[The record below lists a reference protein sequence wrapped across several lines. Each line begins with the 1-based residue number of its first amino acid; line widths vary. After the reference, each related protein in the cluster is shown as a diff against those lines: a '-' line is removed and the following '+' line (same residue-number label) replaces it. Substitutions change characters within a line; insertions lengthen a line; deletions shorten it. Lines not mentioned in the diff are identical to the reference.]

1 MLHNAL
7 ANHALVAA
15 AFGPLG
21 TFVLCPE
28 TRWLR
33 TLPQFLR
40 HTYHRTTFIPGR
52 SVPIGRSSATGIRN
66 PAGAPLRNHNQT
78 LAWYGCDH
86 GNHSGSSGNRTRGTA
101 SAHRRRYSSDLK
113 KKPSRVVAVKSVE
126 GTELLQN
133 VLEKNKQLLQE
144 KRDVLVRDIR
154 ERKDK
159 VKERVEEVIERENI
173 ATVPNLLCIGRIVA
187 SPYLGYVIVQGEFRL
202 AMGMLIVAGLTDM
215 ADGFIARHWPNQ
227 ASRLGSFL
235 DPMADKVLV
244 GSLVIAMSYID
255 LLPLWLTAMILFRDV
270 FLIGAGFVIRY
281 ISLPQPRTLSR
292 YFDVTHA
299 TAQLAPT
306 FVSKLNTA
314 VQLVTVAVTLGAPI
328 FGYVD
333 HAYLHGLWYLTGCT
347 TIAAAASYLTSKDT
361 YKILRKKS

>member
-1 MLHNAL
+1 MLLNVL
-7 ANHALVAA
+7 TNHALLTGAA
-15 AFGPLG
+15 GGSLG
-21 TFVLCPE
+21 TIVLHSE
-28 TRWLR
+28 AKWFRA
-33 TLPQFLR
+33 LPQLLCQAYHQSTGRWNVGRNGSTGRCRSALR
-40 HTYHRTTFIPGR
+40 KLNGT
-52 SVPIGRSSATGIRN
+52 V
-66 PAGAPLRNHNQT
+66 
-78 LAWYGCDH
+78 AWYGET
-86 GNHSGSSGNRTRGTA
+86 NGSKVRATTYAQQRWYT
-101 SAHRRRYSSDLK
+101 SDLK
-113 KKPSRVVAVKSVE
+113 KKQSRGLAVESVE

-144 KRDVLVRDIR
+144 KRDGLVRDIR

-159 VKERVEEVIERENI
+159 VKERVEEVIERENV
-173 ATVPNLLCIGRIVA
+173 ATIPNLLCIGRIVA
-187 SPYLGYVIVQGEFRL
+187 SPYLGYVIVQGDFRV
-202 AMGMLIVAGLTDM
+202 AMGMLIVAGLTDL
-215 ADGFIARHWPNQ
+215 ADGLIARHWPNQ

-255 LLPLWLTAMILFRDV
+255 LLPLWLTMMILFRDV

-333 HAYLHGLWYLTGCT
+333 HAYLHGLWYATGFT
-347 TIAAAASYLTSKDT
+347 TIAAAASYLTNKDT

>member
-1 MLHNAL
+1 MLLTHSNRAL
-7 ANHALVAA
+7 LSISGRSALS
-15 AFGPLG
+15 G
-21 TFVLCPE
+21 VLLC
-28 TRWLR
+28 TA
-33 TLPQFLR
+33 
-40 HTYHRTTFIPGR
+40 YHRLLYVPRNWISRGTRALLPANGR
-52 SVPIGRSSATGIRN
+52 RVGTPNFSYDTEAWFWQDPRKSGFLFPSANI
-66 PAGAPLRNHNQT
+66 
-78 LAWYGCDH
+78 
-86 GNHSGSSGNRTRGTA
+86 GSSERQF
-101 SAHRRRYSSDLK
+101 SSNLK
-113 KKPSRVVAVKSVE
+113 KKQSRVVAVKSVE
-126 GTELLQN
+126 GSELLQN
-133 VLEKNKQLLQE
+133 VLQKNKQLLQE
-144 KRDVLVRDIR
+144 KRDVIVRDIR
-154 ERKDK
+154 ERKEK

-202 AMGMLIVAGLTDM
+202 AMGMLIAAGLTDL
-215 ADGFIARHWPNQ
+215 ADGLIARHWPSQ

-314 VQLVTVAVTLGAPI
+314 VQLVTVAATLGAPI
-328 FGYVD
+328 FNYVD
-333 HAYLHGLWYLTGCT
+333 HAYLHGLWYLTGFT
-347 TIAAAASYLTSKDT
+347 TVAAAISYLTSKDT

>member
-1 MLHNAL
+1 MLLTVGTHPLLTISCRSAL
-7 ANHALVAA
+7 PGL
-15 AFGPLG
+15 L
-21 TFVLCPE
+21 
-28 TRWLR
+28 LR
-33 TLPQFLR
+33 TA
-40 HTYHRTTFIPGR
+40 YHRSLYVPR
-52 SVPIGRSSATGIRN
+52 SWIGRGARGLLPCNGRRVGRLSYDTKAWFGRDQTTTGTLFPSASI
-66 PAGAPLRNHNQT
+66 
-78 LAWYGCDH
+78 
-86 GNHSGSSGNRTRGTA
+86 GSWQ
-101 SAHRRRYSSDLK
+101 RRYSSNLK
-113 KKPSRVVAVKSVE
+113 KKQPRVVAVKSVE
-126 GTELLQN
+126 GSELLQN
-133 VLEKNKQLLQE
+133 VLQKNKQLLQE

-154 ERKDK
+154 ERKEK

-173 ATVPNLLCIGRIVA
+173 ATIPNLLCIGRIVA

-202 AMGMLIVAGLTDM
+202 AMGMLIVAGLTDL
-215 ADGFIARHWPNQ
+215 ADGLIARHWPSQ

-244 GSLVIAMSYID
+244 GSLVIAMCYSD

-306 FVSKLNTA
+306 FVSKFNTA
-314 VQLVTVAVTLGAPI
+314 VQLVTVAATLGAPI
-328 FGYVD
+328 FNYVD
-333 HAYLHGLWYLTGCT
+333 HAYLHGLWYLTGFT
-347 TIAAAASYLTSKDT
+347 TVAAAASYLTSKDT

>member
-1 MLHNAL
+1 MLL
-7 ANHALVAA
+7 T
-15 AFGPLG
+15 LG
-21 TFVLCPE
+21 THTLLTISGRSALPGLL
-28 TRWLR
+28 LR
-33 TLPQFLR
+33 IA
-40 HTYHRTTFIPGR
+40 YHRSLYVPR
-52 SVPIGRSSATGIRN
+52 SWIGRG
-66 PAGAPLRNHNQT
+66 
-78 LAWYGCDH
+78 
-86 GNHSGSSGNRTRGTA
+86 TRGLLPGNARRLGTPRFSYDTQPWFGRDQTTA
-101 SAHRRRYSSDLK
+101 SALLSSASCGSYQRRYSSNLK
-113 KKPSRVVAVKSVE
+113 KKQPRVVAVKSVE
-126 GTELLQN
+126 GSELLQN
-133 VLEKNKQLLQE
+133 VLQKNKQLLQE

-154 ERKDK
+154 ERKEK

-202 AMGMLIVAGLTDM
+202 AMGMLIVAGLTDL
-215 ADGFIARHWPNQ
+215 ADGLIARHWPSQ

-255 LLPLWLTAMILFRDV
+255 LLPMWLTAMILFRDV

-306 FVSKLNTA
+306 FISKLNTA
-314 VQLVTVAVTLGAPI
+314 VQLVTVAATLGAPI
-328 FGYVD
+328 FNYVD
-333 HAYLHGLWYLTGCT
+333 HVYLHGLWYLTGFT
-347 TIAAAASYLTSKDT
+347 TVAAAASYLTSKDT

>member
-1 MLHNAL
+1 MLLTHGTHTLHAVAGRTAL
-7 ANHALVAA
+7 SELVLRAA
-15 AFGPLG
+15 SHHTWFGSA
-21 TFVLCPE
+21 
-28 TRWLR
+28 
-33 TLPQFLR
+33 
-40 HTYHRTTFIPGR
+40 PGR
-52 SVPIGRSSATGIRN
+52 LACAA
-66 PAGAPLRNHNQT
+66 PAAWGMRAREQT
-78 LAWYGCDH
+78 P
-86 GNHSGSSGNRTRGTA
+86 GSSLAYYCGL
-101 SAHRRRYSSDLK
+101 RRYCSNLK
-113 KKPSRVVAVKSVE
+113 KKQPRVVAVKSVE
-126 GTELLQN
+126 GSELLQN
-133 VLEKNKQLLQE
+133 VLQKNKQLLQE
-144 KRDVLVRDIR
+144 KRDGLVRDIR

-159 VKERVEEVIERENI
+159 VKERVEEVIERENV

-187 SPYLGYVIVQGEFRL
+187 SPYLGYVIVQGDFRL
-202 AMGMLIVAGLTDM
+202 AMGMLIVAGLTDL
-215 ADGFIARHWPNQ
+215 ADGLIARHWPNQ

-306 FVSKLNTA
+306 FISKLNTA
-314 VQLVTVAVTLGAPI
+314 VQLVTVAATLGAPI
-328 FGYVD
+328 FSYVD
-333 HAYLHGLWYLTGCT
+333 HAYLHGLWYLTGFT
-347 TIAAAASYLTSKDT
+347 TVAAAASYLTSKDT

>member
-1 MLHNAL
+1 MLL
-7 ANHALVAA
+7 T
-15 AFGPLG
+15 LG
-21 TFVLCPE
+21 THCIPLAGSGLRAVVPE
-28 TRWLR
+28 LLLR
-33 TLPQFLR
+33 A
-40 HTYHRTTFIPGR
+40 TYHRSLYRLSG
-52 SVPIGRSSATGIRN
+52 SWIGRGVRNLPGTSASCSYDVPDRADGRKHTTGRLVSA
-66 PAGAPLRNHNQT
+66 PATNYQ
-78 LAWYGCDH
+78 
-86 GNHSGSSGNRTRGTA
+86 
-101 SAHRRRYSSDLK
+101 RRYTSNLK
-113 KKPSRVVAVKSVE
+113 KKQPRVIAVKSVE
-126 GTELLQN
+126 GSELLQN
-133 VLEKNKQLLQE
+133 VLQKNKQLLQE

-159 VKERVEEVIERENI
+159 VKERVEEVIERENV

-202 AMGMLIVAGLTDM
+202 AMGMLIVAGLTDL
-215 ADGFIARHWPNQ
+215 ADGLIARHWPSQ

-244 GSLVIAMSYID
+244 GSLVVAMCYID

-314 VQLVTVAVTLGAPI
+314 VQLVTVAATLGAPI
-328 FGYVD
+328 FSYVD
-333 HAYLHGLWYLTGCT
+333 HPYLHGLWYLTGFT
-347 TIAAAASYLTSKDT
+347 TVAAAVSYLTSKDT
-361 YKILRKKS
+361 YQILRKKS